1 MISGLLAKD
10 RRNNMS
16 VSLVNDGTA
25 LNSMRDSDFDT
36 YSAIGEVIDNSL
48 QANAENVRLKIDFE
62 IPDRKNA
69 FQAITSIV
77 FADDGDGMP
86 KNILHRCLQLG
97 YSSRYNDRTG
107 IGRFG
112 VGATL
117 AAIHECKRVEI
128 YSKEKDGSWQYT
140 YIDLTEVSANPPTMV
155 EIPEPIKK
163 DLPEKHKGLASDE
176 KGTVVIWTKI
186 DRQQESATKLIEEL
200 HIWVGRTFRKFIW
213 MGINIYINGEDVKAI
228 DPLYATT
235 EKTKFP
241 NDPKSHVYTPI
252 SFDYPIPRLDR
263 TEDSPEESEITIRLS
278 LLPPELRPT
287 QGSGN
292 ATSTK
297 ERYIHLNEGISIL
310 RNDREVFYGHIPY
323 WGAGGFKEIDR
334 WWGCEIAFDATLDRA
349 FTVRNIKRGA
359 VPVKELKDLIRSK
372 IKPTIDTAVESVQES
387 WKEAKAK
394 DEKAKAGQEN
404 EHTEAENA
412 AKDTPAP
419 ESVIDKDK
427 DINEESRKIAE
438 DLAADANEQ
447 QKVQWETK
455 FKSQPF
461 TIIDSGWKGS
471 DFVETDHL
479 GGNDVLRYNSK
490 HPFFQELKTIKEEIE
505 KSGENVEIAKQ
516 IVTLIDLLLISFSKA
531 EAMFE
536 RGEKLSPENFSENLK
551 MQWGNYLSSY
561 IKTLRENRQE

>member
-1 MISGLLAKD
+1 
-10 RRNNMS
+10 MS

-48 QANAENVRLKIDFE
+48 QANAENVQIKIGFN
-62 IPDRKNA
+62 IPDKKNA
-69 FQAITSIV
+69 FQPITSIV

-86 KNILHRCLQLG
+86 IDILHRCLQLG

-117 AAIHECKRVEI
+117 AAIHECQRVEI
-128 YSKEKDGSWQYT
+128 YSKQKGGIWQYT
-140 YIDLTEVSANPPTMV
+140 YIDLAEVSANPPTMV

-163 DLPEKHKGLASDE
+163 DLPEDYKSLTSDD

-186 DRQQESATKLIEEL
+186 DRQQESASKLIEEL

-213 MGINIYINGEDVKAI
+213 MGINIYINGDDVKAI

-241 NDPKSHVYTPI
+241 TDPKAHVYTPI
-252 SFDYPIPRLDR
+252 SFDYPISRLDR
-263 TEDSPEESEITIRLS
+263 SNDSPEESEITIRLS
-278 LLPPELRPT
+278 LLPEEFRPN
-287 QGSGN
+287 QGSAN
-292 ATSTK
+292 LNSNLQ
-297 ERYIHLNEGISIL
+297 RHIHLNEGISIM

-323 WGAGGFKEIDR
+323 WGAGGFKEKDR

-359 VPVKELKDLIRSK
+359 VPVKELKELIRSK
-372 IKPTIDTAVESVQES
+372 IKPTIETAIESVDEVWNNFKQENE
-387 WKEAKAK
+387 KNKAAK
-394 DEKAKAGQEN
+394 EN
-404 EHTEAENA
+404 EHTEAEKA
-412 AKDTPAP
+412 AKSTPAP
-419 ESVIDKDK
+419 ENVIDKDK
-427 DINEESRKIAE
+427 DIDEESRKIAE
-438 DLAADANEQ
+438 DLAEDANEQ
-447 QKVQWETK
+447 QKALWETK

-461 TIIDSGWKGS
+461 TVIDTNWKGS
-471 DFVETDHL
+471 DFIETGHL
-479 GGNDVLRYNSK
+479 GGADVLRYNNM
-490 HPFFQELKTIKEEIE
+490 HPFFQELKNIKEEIE
-505 KSGENVEIAKQ
+505 KSGKNIETAKQ
-516 IVTLIDLLLISFSKA
+516 IITLIDLLLMSFSKA

-536 RGEKLSPENFSENLK
+536 KGEKLSTENFSENLK